1 MDAWLAADADG
12 QALSDE
18 QRAAVREATRRGLF
32 VLTGGPGTGKT
43 TTMRALVRCLRAL
56 GRTVALAAPTGKA
69 AKRLGEVVGLEA
81 RTIHR
86 LLGVGPEGFLRGRRD
101 PIPADT
107 VIVDEASMLDTQLAR
122 AVAAAI
128 APHAQLLLVGDA
140 DQLPSVGPGQV
151 LADLL
156 ASGVVPAAR
165 LSTVFRQAATSAIVR
180 SAHRIRQGQ
189 LPELAPAPALGETDL
204 VFIPAPAARLT
215 AVAAAW
221 AAERLPRF
229 LGCPPDEVQTLAPL
243 RRSCQALNE
252 TLQGRLNP
260 AHGQAE
266 RPHGALPLRVGDRV
280 IQTRNNARLGVVN
293 GDVGL
298 LAAIDAGAVVVDYG
312 DGRVVAYAPADLL
325 DLDHAY
331 AITVHKAQGGEWPGV
346 VLLIAGDHGPLLSR
360 NLLYT
365 GLTRARRAAV
375 IVGDEAAIAR
385 AVANTRD
392 RERRTGLRALLTLA
406 GGRGHDAQA

>member
-1 MDAWLAADADG
+1 
-12 QALSDE
+12 
-18 QRAAVREATRRGLF
+18 VRQATRRGLF
-32 VLTGGPGTGKT
+32 VLTGGPGVGKT

-86 LLGVGPEGFLRGRRD
+86 LLGVGPAGFLRGRRD

-107 VIVDEASMLDTQLAR
+107 VIVDEASMLDTRLAR

-128 APHAQLLLVGDA
+128 APHGQLLLVGDA

-151 LADLL
+151 LADIL

-165 LSTVFRQAATSAIVR
+165 LTTVFRQATASAIVR
-180 SAHRIRQGQ
+180 SAHRIRRGE
-189 LPELAPAPALGETDL
+189 LPELAPAAALGATDL

-215 AVAAAW
+215 AVAAEW
-221 AAERLPRF
+221 AADRLPRF
-229 LGCPPDEVQTLAPL
+229 LGCAPGEVQTLAPL

-252 TLQGRLNP
+252 TLQQRLNP
-260 AHGQAE
+260 ARGQAE
-266 RPHGALPLRVGDRV
+266 RPHGALPLRAGDRV
-280 IQTRNNARLGVVN
+280 IQTRNNLRLGVVN

-298 LAAIDAGAVVVDYG
+298 LAALDAGAVVVDFG
-312 DGRVVAYAPADLL
+312 DGRVVDYAPADLL

-331 AITVHKAQGGEWPGV
+331 AITVHKSQGGEWPGV
-346 VLLIAGDHGPLLSR
+346 VLLVAGDHGPLLSR

-365 GLTRARRAAV
+365 GLTRAKRAAV

-392 RERRTGLRALLTLA
+392 QERRTGLRTLLTLA
-406 GGRGHDAQA
+406 EGREHHEQD